1 MSPQEPLKANLD
13 RITRAISGG
22 KNLAAIVQ
30 ELLNIVQELFSQGEK
45 ARERI
50 RYLEGELEKKKRGKN
65 ASGSDAHSDANSDAN
80 AGSGKSGT
88 KDHSSEERRKGKTP
102 GAGDGQNKPKR
113 RGRTSKA
120 DLTVHETRRCEL
132 DKSTLPADAQY
143 KGLDRF
149 IGRDIKIQE
158 WNVEFEREVYYSPSE
173 GKRYIAPLPEGWQ
186 GEFGPMLRTTVVT
199 LKYDALTSE
208 TGIVRFLDGNGV
220 KLSSGS
226 VSNILLNA
234 GDFFAEEVDA
244 ILRQGY
250 MSQGYVQSDDTSA
263 RVMGKYWHTHI
274 ICNANFTVYC
284 TREGK
289 DRMTVIDV
297 LLRREA
303 SERIYRYT
311 ALTVD
316 FLEIFEVS
324 AKQRDR
330 LAAIVK
336 AGEDYDE
343 AAMSALLA
351 EQFGEKAT
359 SAEAAV
365 RIREAM
371 ALTYFHEQ
379 DAIAFPET
387 LITDAAPQYEHL
399 ALYHALC
406 WIHDGRHYEK
416 LAPLPENF
424 REQLEDFRTRYWEYY
439 HELADWR
446 LLPEAQRTPA
456 QSERLEKK
464 FDQLFNTCTGY
475 RELDERIA
483 KTLAR
488 KEQLLVVLKKVQV
501 PLHNNDSELGARGAA
516 RRRDVS
522 LHSCSLR
529 GVAAMDNLTSLV
541 ATARKLGIRV
551 AGYIYDRFCGLT
563 SIEEGLAASIA
574 ARAAPRAQE
583 T

>member
-1 MSPQEPLKANLD
+1 MSLQSIKASLD
-13 RITRAISGG
+13 RITRAMSGG
-22 KNLAAIVQ
+22 KDLAAVVE
-30 ELLNIVQELFSQGEK
+30 ELLNLVQELFSQGEK
-45 ARERI
+45 DRERI
-50 RYLEGELEKKKRGKN
+50 RYLEGELEKKKRGKKG
-65 ASGSDAHSDANSDAN
+65 SGSDDDADT
-80 AGSGKSGT
+80 GSGKSGA

-113 RGRTSKA
+113 RGRMSKA
-120 DLTVHETRRCEL
+120 DLTVHETRRCAL

-143 KGLDRF
+143 KGIERILV
-149 IGRDIKIQE
+149 RDIKIQE

-173 GKRYIAPLPEGWQ
+173 GKRYMAPLPEGWQ
-186 GEFGPMLRTTVVT
+186 GEFGPMLRTTVVA

-208 TGIVRFLDGNGV
+208 TGIVRFLEGNGI
-220 KLSSGS
+220 KLSGGS
-226 VSNILLNA
+226 VSNILLNS

-250 MSQGYVQSDDTSA
+250 TSQGYVQSDDTSA

-274 ICNANFTVYC
+274 ICTENFTVYC

-297 LLRREA
+297 LLRRKA
-303 SERIYRYT
+303 SERIYRYSP
-311 ALTVD
+311 LTID

-330 LAAIVK
+330 LAEIVK
-336 AGEDYDE
+336 EAEDYDE

-351 EQFGEKAT
+351 EQFGEKASST
-359 SAEAAV
+359 EAAL

-379 DAIAFPET
+379 DAIAFPES

-424 REQLEDFRTRYWEYY
+424 RKQLEDFRTRYWEYY

-446 LLPEAQRTPA
+446 LLPQAQRTLA
-456 QSERLEKK
+456 DSERLEKK
-464 FDQLFNTCTGY
+464 FEQLFSTHTDY

-488 KEQLLVVLKKVQV
+488 KEQLLVVLKNPQV
-501 PLHNNDSELGARGAA
+501 PLHNNDSELAARGAA

-529 GVAAMDNLTSLV
+529 GVAAMDNQSSIV

-551 AGYIYDRFCGLT
+551 AGYIYDRICGLI
-563 SIEEGLAASIA
+563 SIEEGPVAAIA
-574 ARAAPRAQE
+574 ARAAPRPQE

>member
-1 MSPQEPLKANLD
+1 MSLKESLKATLD
-13 RITRAISGG
+13 RITRAMSGG
-22 KNLAAIVQ
+22 KDLAAIVE
-30 ELLNIVQELFSQGEK
+30 ELLNLVQELFSQGEK

-50 RYLEGELEKKKRGKN
+50 RYLEGELEKKKRGKKR
-65 ASGSDAHSDANSDAN
+65 SESDTDADGDGDGDA
-80 AGSGKSGT
+80 GKSEA

-102 GAGDGQNKPKR
+102 GAGDGQNKPSR

-120 DLTVHETRRCEL
+120 ELRVNETCRCEL
-132 DKSTLPADAQY
+132 DKSTLPADAQF

-149 IGRDIKIQE
+149 IGRDIRIEE

-186 GEFGPMLRTTVVT
+186 GDFGPTLRTAVVT
-199 LKYDALTSE
+199 LKYDAKTSE
-208 TGIVRFLDGNGV
+208 TGIVRFLGGHGV
-220 KLSSGS
+220 NLSSGS

-234 GDFFAEEVDA
+234 GDFFDEEVNA
-244 ILRQGY
+244 IQCQGY
-250 MSQGYVQSDDTSA
+250 MSQSFVQSDDTSA
-263 RVMGKYWHTHI
+263 RVMGKYWHTHV
-274 ICNANFTVYC
+274 ICNENFTVYC
-284 TREGK
+284 TCEGK

-297 LLRREA
+297 LLRRKA
-303 SERIYRYT
+303 SERLYRYT
-311 ALTVD
+311 ALTGD

-330 LAAIVK
+330 LAEIVREE
-336 AGEDYDE
+336 EDYDE

-351 EQFGEKAT
+351 EQFGEKA
-359 SAEAAV
+359 SSVAAAQ

-379 DAIAFPET
+379 DQIPFPET

-424 REQLEDFRTRYWEYY
+424 REKLEDFRTRYWEYY

-446 LLPEAQRTPA
+446 LLPEAQRTPGE
-456 QSERLEKK
+456 SERLEKK
-464 FDQLFNTCTGY
+464 FDQLFSTRTGY

-488 KEQLLVVLKKVQV
+488 KEQLLVVLERPQV
-501 PLHNNDSELGARGAA
+501 PLHNNGSELGARGAA
-516 RRRDVS
+516 RHRDVS

-529 GVAAMDNLTSLV
+529 GVASMDNLSSVV
-541 ATARKLGIRV
+541 ATARKLGIQV
-551 AGYIYDRFCGLT
+551 ARYIYDRFSGLI
-563 SIEEGLAASIA
+563 SIEEGLVAAIA
-574 ARAAPRAQE
+574 ARAAPLPQE